1 LVVESGFKIVKLKET
16 DWMKGKGTAKREKMT
31 QEERMYI
38 PFDKNSI
45 EAIVESEIEAFKN
58 AGITLLISSA
68 TPTCS
73 ISARV
78 LKIPLVILI
87 SGTASSLYYRSG
99 YATFPENYENV
110 FTKLLPTL
118 FKKYIVKWALI
129 NNKLLVKDFNK
140 VAKKYNI
147 KTYRTLNDIIEG
159 DYPLLCDDINFLGV
173 KPTEKIP
180 IENFIG
186 PISMGISEKQVDED
200 VKKHL
205 KRPGRSILFIM
216 GSITGKLFIN
226 MLDILN
232 QTDYNII
239 AVQTKVPSGDL
250 PETKENIL
258 LKQFIKSPQIVNKM
272 VDLAIITGGRGTVYN
287 AAYSGKPSIG
297 IPHFIEQQYNID
309 CLVRNGACI
318 RISKKF
324 FKKEELMRAIN
335 TIFDNYDEYLRNAQ
349 KLSKKLSGETGV
361 EKAVDRI
368 MDIIEKEGKT

>member
-1 LVVESGFKIVKLKET
+1 
-16 DWMKGKGTAKREKMT
+16 MKGKGTAKREKMT

-68 TPTCS
+68 TPTCG

-78 LKIPLVILI
+78 LKIPLIILI

-110 FTKLLPTL
+110 FTKLLPTS
-118 FKKYIVKWALI
+118 FKKYIVKWMLI

-147 KTYRTLNDIIEG
+147 RTFRNLNDIIEG
-159 DYPLLCDDINFLGV
+159 DYPLLCDDINFLGI
-173 KPTEKIP
+173 KPTEEFP

-186 PISMGISEKQVDED
+186 PVSMGLSEKQVDED
-200 VKKHL
+200 IKRHL

-232 QTDYNII
+232 QSDYNII
-239 AVQTKVPSGDL
+239 AVHTKVPSGNL

-258 LKQFIKSPQIVNKM
+258 LKQFIKSPQIVNKI

-335 TIFDNYDEYLRNAQ
+335 TIFDNYDEYLKNAQ
-349 KLSKKLSGETGV
+349 ELSKKLTGETGV

-368 MDIIEKEGKT
+368 MDIIENEGKT